1 MSASERSVY
10 KVKGMSCD
18 HCRSSVLEEVQEID
32 GVLSVD
38 LDLESGR
45 LEVEG
50 PAVTEKQIRSAV
62 EIAGYVLE
70 EENA

>member
-1 MSASERSVY
+1 MSTSERSVY
-10 KVKGMSCD
+10 KVTGMSCE

-38 LDLESGR
+38 LDLTSGR

-50 PAVTEKQIRSAV
+50 TAVSEKQIKSAV
-62 EIAGYVLE
+62 AIAGYGLE
-70 EENA
+70 EGNA